1 MKIFHRI
8 TIALSEEEN
17 SLLED
22 LRKETGDSLSQIFR
36 DALQIY
42 YRIIKAGKKVGIDYR
57 KYLSDVERL
66 ASHIYGVETAQF
78 VIIDREFYRVL
89 LKKLQERFS
98 EKDLESDPEM
108 LNAIRG
114 VAMLFLHKYNWKE
127 DDDATKKVEEVLKTF
142 EFAGGGRISKIGEGK
157 FVVQTP
163 PENLTITK
171 TILKMLFDAMNV
183 ISELET
189 SEERIFVK
197 VLQ

>member
-17 SLLED
+17 RLLED

-57 KYLSDVERL
+57 KYLNDVERL

-157 FVVQTP
+157 FVVQVP
-163 PENLTITK
+163 PENLIITK
-171 TILKMLFDAMNV
+171 AILKTLFDAMNV